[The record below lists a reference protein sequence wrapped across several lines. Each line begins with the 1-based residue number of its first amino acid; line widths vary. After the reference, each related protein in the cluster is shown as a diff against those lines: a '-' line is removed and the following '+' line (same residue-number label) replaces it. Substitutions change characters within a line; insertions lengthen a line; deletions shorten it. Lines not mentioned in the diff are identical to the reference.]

1 MEELLGPNDGILEE
15 IQEKAACGLTESEV
29 RTLLGLQ
36 EFTEQEQE
44 AYNKGKCVGKSE
56 VAQALYD
63 KCRSG
68 NMQAISL
75 YLKCNGWA
83 ETQKYDIAS
92 VAYGDDTNMT
102 VEDIVTELKN
112 HEAELPGI
120 DKFIDRDTNEDNA
133 SK

>member
-1 MEELLGPNDGILEE
+1 MIMDVELVDKEDLLDE
-15 IQEKAACGLTESEV
+15 IETKAACGLTEKEV
-29 RTLLGLQ
+29 CTLFGIQ
-36 EFTEQEQE
+36 EFTEAEKD
-44 AYNKGKCVGKSE
+44 AYNRGKCVGKSE

-92 VAYGDDTNMT
+92 VAYGDDSSMT
-102 VEDIVTELKN
+102 VDDILTELKN
-112 HEAELPGI
+112 HEQDKPGI
-120 DKFIDRDTNEDNA
+120 DKFIDSDEDTT

>member
-1 MEELLGPNDGILEE
+1 MDLIERDEDILDDIE
-15 IQEKAACGLTESEV
+15 QKAACGLTECEV
-29 RTLLGLQ
+29 RTLLGIQ

-44 AYNKGKCVGKSE
+44 AYNRGKCVGKSE
-56 VAQALYD
+56 VAQALYE

-92 VAYGDDTNMT
+92 VAYGDDMS
-102 VEDIVTELKN
+102 VEDIVTELKT